1 MPESNIS
8 LWLRFAQQQIAAES
22 YLHDININDPAAV
35 AAALVRGNN
44 RQGFP
49 EGGLTR
55 LTQIQAQQFTQ
66 RYQIVDHHA
75 NDATGFSATLMK
87 DLNTG
92 QYTLSFRSLEYQNQ
106 AQGGDW
112 ERDGQ
117 GGAAGEIAGAGFAL
131 GQLVSMERY
140 YQELKNSGKLPTGAV
155 LNVTGYSLGGHLA
168 TVFTELHSADIQ
180 HTYTFN
186 AAGQGLVGGIT
197 PVLTEA
203 TRIQQLIDAMDAK
216 FLEFDPT
223 GALTRSGSQAN
234 VQTLAWYQPAVI
246 QVAGQFGT
254 TGTLS
259 FPTGG
264 ITRTDGA
271 FSKITQLFGHA
282 TSGVDVE
289 VVANSGVHGPV
300 SPILIE
306 GQPLVES
313 LREQDYGNS
322 HSITLLVDSLAL
334 QELFQ
339 AVDPTLTQAQMET
352 IFKAASDATAGV
364 FGQTHIAEGDTLE
377 LALDALRKVFLG
389 SQVPATDFNDNAGGF
404 GDLTFRNQ
412 FYANLQ
418 AVKTALNGQ
427 TYQLVSLVNMPTET
441 LKGNALLPGATGV
454 AYRYALKELNPF
466 VVLGAD
472 YTQFHNPGDLDLYD
486 PNTGNGSITLEY
498 LKDRAS
504 FLGRKLELNTNNGPR
519 LVDQLNDIHWKDYA
533 SDYEITPGAIFSL
546 TPREYLFGGQGDDT
560 LPGNIFADRLYG
572 GDGADTIEGFGGADY
587 IEGNEGNDVL
597 LSGGSGTDTILGG
610 QGDDVLD
617 GGTGND
623 TLDGGLDN
631 DTLRGD
637 SGLDRYISRFG
648 ADTIDDSD
656 GKGVVEFDGKVLLS
670 GLRRTDDPANV
681 FRSADGTLTY
691 TKQGNNLVVTG
702 SGPLTIKNF
711 SSGQLGIRL
720 VAEGPYAEATRSEF
734 AKIDHYIQVGN
745 NPDGTPIYEPVYA
758 AFFDDSANDTRNTA
772 PIGGLVPEIDDRNNL
787 IHAGAGRDYILS
799 GAGDDDAL
807 CGGKCVLTFAL
818 TQ

>member
-364 FGQTHIAEGDTLE
+364 FG
-377 LALDALRKVFLG
+377 
-389 SQVPATDFNDNAGGF
+389 
-404 GDLTFRNQ
+404 
-412 FYANLQ
+412 
-418 AVKTALNGQ
+418 
-427 TYQLVSLVNMPTET
+427 
-441 LKGNALLPGATGV
+441 
-454 AYRYALKELNPF
+454 
-466 VVLGAD
+466 
-472 YTQFHNPGDLDLYD
+472 
-486 PNTGNGSITLEY
+486 
-498 LKDRAS
+498 
-504 FLGRKLELNTNNGPR
+504 
-519 LVDQLNDIHWKDYA
+519 
-533 SDYEITPGAIFSL
+533 
-546 TPREYLFGGQGDDT
+546 
-560 LPGNIFADRLYG
+560 
-572 GDGADTIEGFGGADY
+572 
-587 IEGNEGNDVL
+587 
-597 LSGGSGTDTILGG
+597 
-610 QGDDVLD
+610 
-617 GGTGND
+617 
-623 TLDGGLDN
+623 
-631 DTLRGD
+631 
-637 SGLDRYISRFG
+637 
-648 ADTIDDSD
+648 
-656 GKGVVEFDGKVLLS
+656 
-670 GLRRTDDPANV
+670 
-681 FRSADGTLTY
+681 
-691 TKQGNNLVVTG
+691 
-702 SGPLTIKNF
+702 
-711 SSGQLGIRL
+711 
-720 VAEGPYAEATRSEF
+720 
-734 AKIDHYIQVGN
+734 
-745 NPDGTPIYEPVYA
+745 
-758 AFFDDSANDTRNTA
+758 
-772 PIGGLVPEIDDRNNL
+772 
-787 IHAGAGRDYILS
+787 
-799 GAGDDDAL
+799 
-807 CGGKCVLTFAL
+807 
-818 TQ
+818 